1 MRSITTSRLP
11 VCSVSCPG
19 PWPMTSAEG
28 EYTRISSNGMR
39 KVLPSSK
46 LISSTRVDWCRVRS
60 VGWGVADMRF
70 GLRACEDLTSSRSCR
85 RCRRADIDIFVK
97 LRHRP
102 GLAEAVDDD
111 GVVSREGVKHPLTL
125 LVLHEQVDVLP
136 VLFDQPRMGDE
147 PVLGRVAVA
156 RVAGDQH
163 IGIEEVAGFVDVQF
177 QPRGKDPTRCAA
189 RRLAQPDVG
198 VAD

>member
-70 GLRACEDLTSSRSCR
+70 GLTSSRSCR
-85 RCRRADIDIFVK
+85 GCRRAEIDIFVQ

-111 GVVSREGVKHPLTL
+111 GVVSREGVKHPLAL
-125 LVLHEQVDVLP
+125 LVLHEQV
-136 VLFDQPRMGDE
+136 RS
-147 PVLGRVAVA
+147 
-156 RVAGDQH
+156 
-163 IGIEEVAGFVDVQF
+163 EEHTSELQS
-177 QPRGKDPTRCAA
+177 PK
-189 RRLAQPDVG
+189 
-198 VAD
+198 